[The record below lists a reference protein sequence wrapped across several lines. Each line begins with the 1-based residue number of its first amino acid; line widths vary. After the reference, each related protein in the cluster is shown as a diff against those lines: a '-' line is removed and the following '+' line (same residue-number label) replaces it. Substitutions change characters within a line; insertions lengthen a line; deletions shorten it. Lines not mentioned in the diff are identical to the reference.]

1 MKGLE
6 RKLEQY
12 SSLTVEQENRTM
24 NKLNKDQA
32 EKISQL
38 INSLTIWAMA
48 TERAENNEQQLQQY
62 MTWHDEVAE
71 KLAEFGINVATYKI
85 KDLA

>member
-1 MKGLE
+1 
-6 RKLEQY
+6 
-12 SSLTVEQENRTM
+12 
-24 NKLNKDQA
+24 
-32 EKISQL
+32 
-38 INSLTIWAMA
+38 MA
-48 TERAENNEQQLQQY
+48 TERAENNEQQLKQY

>member
-12 SSLTVEQENRTM
+12 SSLTVEQENKTM
-24 NKLNKDQA
+24 KKLNKDQA
-32 EKISQL
+32 KKISQL
-38 INSLTIWAMA
+38 INSLTVWAMA
-48 TERAENNEQQLQQY
+48 TQRAENNEQKLQQY
-62 MTWHDEVAE
+62 MTWHDEVAD